1 MGILHNSVTQLYVS
15 NVQLVI
21 IYGLIAIYEP
31 TNAQLTIAITVIV
44 RIIQIS
50 ARELIMIQKII
61 ISEVIMTNVLRQ
73 RIMIGLMIAQNNVLP
88 EVEDDQAEVVMDQE

>member
-1 MGILHNSVTQLYVS
+1 
-15 NVQLVI
+15 
-21 IYGLIAIYEP
+21 
-31 TNAQLTIAITVIV
+31 
-44 RIIQIS
+44 
-50 ARELIMIQKII
+50 MIQMII

>member
-15 NVQLVI
+15 NVQLAI
-21 IYGLIAIYEP
+21 IYGLIVPYDP
-31 TNAQLTIAITVIV
+31 TNAQLTIAIIIIV
-44 RIIQIS
+44 GIIQIN
-50 ARELIMIQKII
+50 ARELIMIQMII